1 MAAQEPEESIYAS
14 GSTTSTPAT
23 EALQRERNQQKSKKD
38 IMSFKERWAIKAN
51 AFEWLITVPNLSVEF
66 DLSDT
71 LKKSNTISLTVK
83 CNWNTYHK
91 YLPPSVFNM
100 FDVRPEFRHY
110 YRTSSYT
117 YSDRSSRSKRQKFE
131 DFVLDHERKDP
142 KTWRAYYI
150 GGYVNY
156 GTYAFKFTETGIQ
169 GIAVGL
175 GASLGYA
182 IPMYIYEKG
191 KIDVELGFSV
201 GFQMCT
207 KDRFIHDPDGHYY
220 LKLEDKSKGFHFTPF
235 PVVSELRVAFAYR
248 FLSIK
253 DKYPYDADE
262 KRMRQTAREDAR
274 LAEQAEKEME
284 EAEAAAAEAEKK
296 KAAEAKKAKADKKEE
311 VAKDKKVKA
320 PKEDKKPKAEK
331 AKQPKKEKVKKTT
344 TNKAN
349 KEKSDSTTKKQKK
362 EKQPKQKKGKDSKE

>member
-1 MAAQEPEESIYAS
+1 
-14 GSTTSTPAT
+14 
-23 EALQRERNQQKSKKD
+23 
-38 IMSFKERWAIKAN
+38 MSFKERWAIKAN

-117 YSDRSSRSKRQKFE
+117 YSDRSSRTKRQKFE

-253 DKYPYDADE
+253 DKYPYDADA
-262 KRMRQTAREDAR
+262 KRMRQTEREDAR

-284 EAEAAAAEAEKK
+284 EAEAAEKEK
-296 KAAEAKKAKADKKEE
+296 AKKEKGAKKEKVEKEKGDKKEKVE
-311 VAKDKKVKA
+311 KEKKTKA
-320 PKEDKKPKAEK
+320 PKDAKEPKAEK
-331 AKQPKKEKVKKTT
+331 AKQPKAEKVKKTT
-344 TNKAN
+344 AN
-349 KEKSDSTTKKQKK
+349 KEKSDSTTQKQKK